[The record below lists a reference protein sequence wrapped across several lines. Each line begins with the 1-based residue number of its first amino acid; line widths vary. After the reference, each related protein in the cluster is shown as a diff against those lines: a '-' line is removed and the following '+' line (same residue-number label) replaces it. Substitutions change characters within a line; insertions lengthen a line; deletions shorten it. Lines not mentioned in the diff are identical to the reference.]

1 MKTKEEPV
9 HLEKFTVVFYCGIY
23 WEEESL
29 WDLTSVKG
37 KISVYAVVPW
47 CKMENKTLDNIVY
60 IRAQL

>member
-37 KISVYAVVPW
+37 KIKCVCCCSMVQNG
-47 CKMENKTLDNIVY
+47 K
-60 IRAQL
+60 

>member
-1 MKTKEEPV
+1 M
-9 HLEKFTVVFYCGIY
+9 
-23 WEEESL
+23 
-29 WDLTSVKG
+29 KG